1 MGISKSE
8 IAASMGIPIAPS
20 SDLPVTGAGDA
31 TSKTRALARNA
42 KEEGIGKEIQRR
54 AAYGRVTTESI
65 AKFLEA
71 YRECGIIVKA
81 ALAANLSYSSIANLR
96 KSDPD
101 FESEMEQA
109 KQMWIAEKLDGPLR
123 EIGIDGIKEPIFS
136 PKTGQLLG
144 HKRVIHAQ
152 VTLAYA
158 RKFDPAYRD
167 KQELDVNHTG
177 GVLVVTAPARDVA
190 DWQSRFGSEKRRDVI
205 DVDSAPERGTISPE
219 PSPTNDSP
227 EGDTP

>member
-1 MGISKSE
+1 MGISKSDL
-8 IAASMGIPIAPS
+8 AAQMGIPIAPA

-31 TSKTRALARNA
+31 ASKTKALARNA
-42 KEEGIGKEIQRR
+42 KQEGIGKEIQRR
-54 AAYGRVTTESI
+54 AAYGKVDTESI

-96 KSDPD
+96 KSDPE
-101 FESEMEQA
+101 FEAEMEQA
-109 KQMWIAEKLDGPLR
+109 KQLWIAEKLDAPLR

-144 HKRVIHAQ
+144 HKRVVHAQ

-177 GVLVVTAPARDVA
+177 GVLVVTAPARDIA
-190 DWQSRFGSEKRRDVI
+190 DWKDRFGSGKRHDEVI
-205 DVDSAPERGTISPE
+205 DAEVLPEKGGKDTISP
-219 PSPTNDSP
+219 
-227 EGDTP
+227 

>member
-1 MGISKSE
+1 MGISKSQV
-8 IAASMGIPIAPS
+8 AASMGVDLTPKA
-20 SDLPVTGAGDA
+20 DLPETAGGDA

-42 KEEGIGKEIQRR
+42 KPEGIGKEIQRR

-96 KSDPD
+96 KTDPD
-101 FESEMEQA
+101 FEAEMEQA
-109 KQMWIAEKLDGPLR
+109 KQMWIAEKLDAPLR

-177 GVLVVTAPARDVA
+177 GVLVVTAPARDVT
-190 DWQSRFGSEKRRDVI
+190 DWKERFGSGQRRDVI
-205 DVDSAPERGTISPE
+205 DMEPEQDTIPLPPSQPAPNPQ
-219 PSPTNDSP
+219 
-227 EGDTP
+227 GDTP